1 MLPYLWELVNNRVEH
16 GPMTPNL
23 FGALRGTRCGL
34 IIGPCLISCC
44 QIRTCLVSVAS
55 NEWQRRIDR
64 AEEVAARYPS
74 AIQILRFYAAVARFQ
89 AEFYRELES
98 SEWIEKAASSSDPFA
113 LWLDQK
119 VAGGLGR
126 LLRVVEQSG
135 PGKLGEA
142 ARELASRDKQSH
154 LQLLSAFWENTFS
167 ENSGN
172 APAAGTDNFFA
183 RAYLQ
188 PYAVGIRTR
197 ANLRWSGPT
206 SFVCPFCK
214 RKPGLGVLRPLGE
227 GSQRSLICSFCLA
240 EWEFRRIVCPACG
253 EEDPLKLPVYAAEE
267 LQHVRVEACDS
278 CKCYIKTVD
287 LTKSGLG
294 EPVVDE
300 MASVALDLW
309 ASEHGYAKL
318 QVNLLQL

>member
-1 MLPYLWELVNNRVEH
+1 MN
-16 GPMTPNL
+16 T
-23 FGALRGTRCGL
+23 
-34 IIGPCLISCC
+34 
-44 QIRTCLVSVAS
+44 
-55 NEWQRRIDR
+55 NEWQRRVIR
-64 AEEVAARYPS
+64 AEEMAERHASAAE
-74 AIQILRFYAAVARFQ
+74 ILRFYAAVARFQ
-89 AEFYRELES
+89 AEFYRELEN
-98 SEWIEKAASSSDPFA
+98 SEWIGKAASSSDPFA
-113 LWLDQK
+113 LWPDRE
-119 VAGGLGR
+119 VAGGLHR

-135 PGKLGEA
+135 PAKLGEA
-142 ARELASRDKQSH
+142 ARELAARDEQAH
-154 LQLLSAFWENTFS
+154 LQLLSVFWENTS
-167 ENSGN
+167 WENTGN

-197 ANLRWSGPT
+197 ARLRWNGPT
-206 SFVCPFCK
+206 AFVCPFCK
-214 RKPGLGVLRPLGE
+214 RKPGLGVMRPLGE

-294 EPVVDE
+294 EPLVDE

-318 QVNLLQL
+318 QINLLQL